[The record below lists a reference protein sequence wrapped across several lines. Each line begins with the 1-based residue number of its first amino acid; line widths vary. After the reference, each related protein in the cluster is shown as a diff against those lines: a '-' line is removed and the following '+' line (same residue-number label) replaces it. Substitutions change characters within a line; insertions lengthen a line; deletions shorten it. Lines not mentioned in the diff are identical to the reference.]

1 MWQRFYFFQICDKYT
16 IRRTKRKEEGGA
28 FRMAVWNP
36 WHGCKKISAG
46 CDNCY
51 VYEKD
56 AMYGKN
62 ASVIRRTA
70 NFDLPV
76 KKNRRGE
83 YKLLPQEEPVYVCMT
98 SDFFLPEADEWR
110 SEAWAMI
117 KERQDLSFVIETKRE
132 HRFFKALPGDWGD
145 GYENVTILCSVE
157 IQRRADDRIPA
168 FLKLPV
174 RHKGILCEPLLEKLV
189 LDAYLKTGEIAQVLC
204 GGEQGAD
211 RACMR
216 FCLGAGT
223 DEPVRELRGCIPLF
237 ADRHF
242 FPEREPDIPDRGG
255 GTGRAG
261 EAGRR
266 GLHAITRGGMT
277 G

>member
-1 MWQRFYFFQICDKYT
+1 
-16 IRRTKRKEEGGA
+16 
-28 FRMAVWNP
+28 MAVWNP

-117 KERQDLSFVIETKRE
+117 KERQDLSFVIETR
-132 HRFFKALPGDWGD
+132 GS
-145 GYENVTILCSVE
+145 T
-157 IQRRADDRIPA
+157 A
-168 FLKLPV
+168 FLKHCP
-174 RHKGILCEPLLEKLV
+174 
-189 LDAYLKTGEIAQVLC
+189 ATGETA
-204 GGEQGAD
+204 
-211 RACMR
+211 MK
-216 FCLGAGT
+216 T
-223 DEPVRELRGCIPLF
+223 
-237 ADRHF
+237 
-242 FPEREPDIPDRGG
+242 
-255 GTGRAG
+255 
-261 EAGRR
+261 
-266 GLHAITRGGMT
+266 
-277 G
+277 

>member
-1 MWQRFYFFQICDKYT
+1 M
-16 IRRTKRKEEGGA
+16 
-28 FRMAVWNP
+28 
-36 WHGCKKISAG
+36 
-46 CDNCY
+46 
-51 VYEKD
+51 
-56 AMYGKN
+56 
-62 ASVIRRTA
+62 
-70 NFDLPV
+70 
-76 KKNRRGE
+76 
-83 YKLLPQEEPVYVCMT
+83 
-98 SDFFLPEADEWR
+98 
-110 SEAWAMI
+110 
-117 KERQDLSFVIETKRE
+117 
-132 HRFFKALPGDWGD
+132 
-145 GYENVTILCSVE
+145 TILCSVE

-211 RACMR
+211 ARVCDFAWVLELMNQCVNCGVTFR
-216 FCLGAGT
+216 FLRTGT
-223 DEPVRELRGCIPLF
+223 
-237 ADRHF
+237 F

>member
-1 MWQRFYFFQICDKYT
+1 
-16 IRRTKRKEEGGA
+16 
-28 FRMAVWNP
+28 MAVWNP

-117 KERQDLSFVIETKRE
+117 KERQDLSFVIETKR
-132 HRFFKALPGDWGD
+132 
-145 GYENVTILCSVE
+145 
-157 IQRRADDRIPA
+157 
-168 FLKLPV
+168 
-174 RHKGILCEPLLEKLV
+174 
-189 LDAYLKTGEIAQVLC
+189 
-204 GGEQGAD
+204 

-223 DEPVRELRGCIPLF
+223 DEPVRELRGYIPLF

>member
-1 MWQRFYFFQICDKYT
+1 
-16 IRRTKRKEEGGA
+16 
-28 FRMAVWNP
+28 MAVWNP

-211 RACMR
+211 ARVCDFAWVLELMNQCVNCGFAFR
-216 FCLGAGT
+216 FLRTGT
-223 DEPVRELRGCIPLF
+223 
-237 ADRHF
+237 F
-242 FPEREPDIPDRGG
+242 FRKGNRIYRIAEEEQEEQAR
-255 GTGRAG
+255 RAG
-261 EAGRR
+261 VDY
-266 GLHAITRGGMT
+266 TP
-277 G
+277 